1 MQAQGDPS
9 LLTSAALG
17 STTPCVCYLKGNRR
31 GCTHPCHNPAFALLC
46 RCSLGAA
53 HVEVGHLGSV

>member
-17 STTPCVCYLKGNRR
+17 STTLCVLPGRKLLWVHSSMSQLNLL
-31 GCTHPCHNPAFALLC
+31 FAL
-46 RCSLGAA
+46 
-53 HVEVGHLGSV
+53 